1 MLNWIFLGL
10 IAGAVITAGFNGN
23 ISSPAFRDAS
33 VMSAKGAVELAI
45 GLIGQMSLWLGFMG
59 VLREAGLLASLAK
72 ALRPVM
78 SRLFPDVP
86 PDHPAMG
93 AMIMNLAANM
103 LGLGNAATPFGL
115 KAMKE
120 LDTLNQ
126 HRGIATNAMA
136 LFLVINIADPALLPL
151 GMVAVR
157 GTLGSHDSAGIIAPH
172 LIAMVLRVSFA
183 VFVCKVFER
192 FGLFAP
198 SRYAA
203 SQLVEPASA
212 TTVDMKN
219 AEAMAAQRPKAP
231 PVRIVLALAIAFL
244 ALQAMVQNTLLT
256 SADASASGFGVTKS
270 VFSNWLLPLLMVTII
285 TVGFGRGVRVYEAF
299 IAAAKEGFQVGVTII
314 PFLVAILV
322 AVGMLRASGAM
333 TAITD
338 AIGAFTAPLGFPAEA
353 LPMALIRP
361 LSATGALGVASE
373 TMKTHG
379 PDSFIGYLVSLLN
392 SSSETTFYVLALYFG
407 SVQVRA
413 IRHTLAACLTT
424 DAFSIV
430 LLTALAHAFF
440 G

>member
-23 ISSPAFRDAS
+23 ISTPAFRDAS

-59 VLREAGLLASLAK
+59 VLREAGLLASLAR
-72 ALRPVM
+72 ALRPLM

-86 PDHPAMG
+86 PEHPAMG

-120 LDTLNQ
+120 LDTLNT

-136 LFLVINIADPALLPL
+136 LFLVINISDVAFLPL

-172 LIAMVLRVSFA
+172 IISMVLRVSFA
-183 VFVCKVFER
+183 IVVCKLFER
-192 FGLFAP
+192 FKFFSAT
-198 SRYAA
+198 RYAD
-203 SQLVEPASA
+203 SQLAEPAA
-212 TTVDMKN
+212 PTTTVDMKN
-219 AEAMAAQRPKAP
+219 AEAMAADRPKAP
-231 PVRIVLALAIAFL
+231 TYRVVLALAIGGLLVA
-244 ALQAMVQNTLLT
+244 ALVR
-256 SADASASGFGVTKS
+256 SALNLSATGSGFDVTKS
-270 VFSNWLLPLLMVTII
+270 LFSDWLLPVLMVTIVS
-285 TVGFGRGVRVYEAF
+285 VGFGRGVKVYEAF

-322 AVGMLRASGAM
+322 AVGMFRASGAM
-333 TAITD
+333 GAITD
-338 AIGAFTAPLGFPAEA
+338 TIGRFTTPLGFPAEA

-373 TMKTHG
+373 TMKAHG
-379 PDSFIGYLVSLLN
+379 PDSFVGYMVSLIN
-392 SSSETTFYVLALYFG
+392 GSSETTFYVLALYYG

-413 IRHTLAACLTT
+413 VRHTLAACLTT
-424 DAFSIV
+424 DAFALV
-430 LLTALAHAFF
+430 LTTVVCHLFF
-440 G
+440 